1 MTCGG
6 ETSIFRLLDAIVGW
20 DADPAPD
27 CAKGLTGLDDSGG
40 ITLAPDDPGAV
51 GSSGLDHYL
60 PPPWLAPGCG
70 PCEWYLATPA
80 RGHHKRHASRL
91 LRLGACS
98 CDWQPVWDEHCTALP
113 DADITAIAASGHR
126 IAVADRARA
135 SIILID
141 GSGDRVAAT
150 IPLADV
156 MAMTF
161 APGGTLVV
169 AQRGQ
174 PHLPR
179 FDPSGAPLAP
189 FTPALPQNEQVERLG
204 AGTGGSIF
212 LATSGK
218 QAGTYRLWR
227 ARFGDPAFVAANLAD
242 LAAARPRTALVQA
255 TAQAFCIIRPQATG
269 GQRCCWSRD
278 GGPLDPSSI
287 GTVSGPSYAM
297 RGQLLT
303 GPIDSG
309 VPRCIWHR
317 LRIDAD
323 IPPGTTVVIA
333 VATVDTPP
341 KTDIA
346 NPSGPPPWQN
356 DVPWDG
362 FPGGVPH
369 PLDWQEVSTDTDF
382 LIRQPAGRYLYL
394 RLRLESRDGSATPRV
409 RRVRLDFPRV
419 TSLDLLPPI
428 YRQDPESADFTARF
442 LALFDASIA
451 DLDNAI
457 ERAPALLDAD
467 GVPDDVLPWLAR
479 FLGLELDPAWEPA
492 RRHAILRALPE
503 LYRRRGTRA
512 GLKLAFR
519 LVFDAEP
526 VIEDMALA
534 RNWAAFDRRS
544 QIGATRLFGRR
555 RARAQIGRSALGAT
569 VLKSYGN
576 PATDPLEALA
586 YRIRVL
592 MPPASG
598 RPLSINRVQ
607 GLLDSQKPAHT
618 IATLHFGGDGFVLG
632 TRSAIGIDTIFA
644 LPPTPVLGKTGNVRL
659 NRTTVLHR
667 GRPGSQ
673 HTCSALA
680 VGQQP
685 LTE

>member
-20 DADPAPD
+20 EADPKPD
-27 CAKGLTGLDDSGG
+27 YAKGLAGLDDPDG

-51 GSSGLDHYL
+51 GAGALDPYL
-60 PPPWLAPGCG
+60 PPPWLVPGCG

-80 RGHHKRHASRL
+80 GGHHKRHASQL

-113 DADITAIAASGHR
+113 GADIAAIAASGHR
-126 IAVADRARA
+126 IAVADRASA
-135 SIILID
+135 GILLIEA
-141 GSGDRVAAT
+141 SGDRVAAT

-156 MAMTF
+156 VAMTF
-161 APGGTLVV
+161 TPGGTLVV

-174 PHLPR
+174 RHLLR
-179 FDPSGAPLAP
+179 FDPSGAPLEP
-189 FTPALPQNEQVERLG
+189 FTPALPRNAQVERLG

-212 LATSGK
+212 LATPAKG
-218 QAGTYRLWR
+218 GVYHLWR
-227 ARFGDPAFVAANLAD
+227 AGFGDPAFVAATLAD
-242 LAAARPRTALVQA
+242 LAAARPRTALARA
-255 TAQAFCIIRPQATG
+255 TAQGFCISRPQATG
-269 GQRCCWSRD
+269 EQRCCWSRD
-278 GGPLDPSSI
+278 GASLDPSSI
-287 GTVSGPSYAM
+287 GTTSNPTYAL

-303 GPIDSG
+303 GAIDSG

-317 LRIDAD
+317 VRIDAD
-323 IPPGTTVVIA
+323 IPPGTSVAIA
-333 VATVDTPP
+333 VATLDSPP
-341 KTDIA
+341 KPDIA
-346 NPSGPPPWQN
+346 NPSGPPPWSN
-356 DVPWDG
+356 DKPWND
-362 FPGGVPH
+362 FPGGMPH
-369 PLDWQEVSTDTDF
+369 PLDWQEVSTNTDF

-394 RLRLESRDGSATPRV
+394 RLRLGSQDGSTTPRV
-409 RRVRLDFPRV
+409 HRIRLDFPRV

-457 ERAPALLDAD
+457 ERAPALLDSG

-479 FLGLELDPAWEPA
+479 FIGLALDPAWEPA
-492 RRHAILRALPE
+492 RRRAILRALPE
-503 LYRRRGTRA
+503 LYRRRGTLA

-519 LVFDAEP
+519 LVFDVEP
-526 VIEDMALA
+526 AIEEMALA

-544 QIGATRLFGRR
+544 RIGATRLFGRR

-586 YRIRVL
+586 YRIRIL

-598 RPLSINRVQ
+598 RPLSVNRVQ

-644 LPPTPVLGKTGNVRL
+644 LPPAPVLGKTGNVRL
-659 NRTTVLHR
+659 NRMTVLRR